1 MTGPHP
7 WEFYESDYHFLED
20 AERPNFPRLWRAL
33 RRLEPL
39 AGTTFL
45 DLGSGV
51 GWAARL
57 ALRRGGAR
65 RAVALDFA
73 RRPLDLGRRQT
84 PEAHWVRGDGT
95 TLPFATAAFDRVLAF
110 GSLEH
115 FPDLG
120 AGLAELRRILR
131 PGGLAAIVVPNF
143 YVRTEQPREFRA
155 SGRAWERI
163 FREAGFEIEG
173 VGTDSG
179 PAILKN
185 RRPTRILIRLA
196 LRVASLIPPLRYQF
210 VFVLRRP

>member
-1 MTGPHP
+1 MTAPRP
-7 WEFYESDYHFLED
+7 WDFYEADYHFLED

-39 AGTTFL
+39 SGTTFL

-65 RAVALDFA
+65 VAVALDFA
-73 RRPLDLGRRQT
+73 RRALDLGRRQT
-84 PEAHWVRGDGT
+84 PEARWVRGDGT
-95 TLPFATAAFDRVLAF
+95 TLPFAAAAFDRALAF

-115 FPDLG
+115 FPDLN
-120 AGLAELRRILR
+120 AGLAELHRILR
-131 PGGLAAIVVPNF
+131 PGGRAVVVVPNF
-143 YVRTEQPREFRA
+143 YVRTDQPREFRA
-155 SGRAWERI
+155 TRRAWERI
-163 FREAGFEIEG
+163 LREAGFAIEG

-179 PAILKN
+179 PAIFKN
-185 RRPTRILIRLA
+185 FSPFRILLRLG
-196 LRVASLIPPLRYQF
+196 LRVASLVPPLRYQF

>member
-1 MTGPHP
+1 MTTPRP

-33 RRLEPL
+33 ERLEPL

-65 RAVALDFA
+65 TAVALDFA
-73 RRPLDLGRRQT
+73 RRALDIGRRQT
-84 PEAHWVRGDGT
+84 PEACWVRGDGT
-95 TLPFATAAFDRVLAF
+95 SLPFPAASFDRVLSF
-110 GSLEH
+110 GSFEH
-115 FPDLG
+115 FPDLR

-131 PGGLAAIVVPNF
+131 PGGLAVIVVPNF
-143 YVRTEQPREFRA
+143 YVRTEQPMEFRA
-155 SGRAWERI
+155 TGGAWARM
-163 FREAGFEIEG
+163 FREAGFEIES

-179 PAILKN
+179 PAIFKN
-185 RRPTRILIRLA
+185 GSPVRILLRVA
-196 LRVASLIPPLRYQF
+196 LRVASLVPPLRYQF